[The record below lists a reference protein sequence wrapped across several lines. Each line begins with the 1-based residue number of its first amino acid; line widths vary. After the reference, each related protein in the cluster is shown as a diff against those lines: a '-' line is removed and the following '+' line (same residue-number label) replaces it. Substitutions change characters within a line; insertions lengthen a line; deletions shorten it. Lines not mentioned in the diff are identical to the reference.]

1 MQTVELVKE
10 DHKELDKVSESSP
23 LADQLL
29 AWYDEDRRDLPWRYD
44 PGKRAN
50 AYRIWL
56 SEVMLQQT
64 TVKSV
69 IPYFNKFVKAWPTVK
84 SLAAAPLEDVLKA
97 WAGLGYYS
105 RARNLHECAR
115 TVVRDHGG
123 KFPKSQ
129 SELQKLPGIG
139 PYTAA
144 AVAAI
149 AYGQRATVVDGN
161 VERVISRLF
170 AIETPLPKS
179 KPEIKQ
185 LAEGLTPELRP
196 GDYAQAMM
204 DLGATVC
211 SPKRPSCMLCPISA
225 NCDAHAKGIAQTLP
239 LRMEKAK
246 RPVRKGVA
254 FFVLREDGF
263 VLLRQ
268 RPREGL
274 LGGMMEIPSTD
285 WKEKPP
291 PKADQL
297 SRSSPVNGDWWKVP
311 GLVTHTFTHFKLE
324 LTIYRTIVE
333 PDVSLNLWAEPERC
347 RWVAK
352 SKLGDEA
359 LPSLM
364 RKVISHALSV
374 N

>member
-1 MQTVELVKE
+1 MELVKI
-10 DHKELDKVSESSP
+10 DQRQKAKEGPSSS
-23 LADQLL
+23 LAVQLL

-84 SLAAAPLEDVLKA
+84 KLAAAPLEDVLKA

-115 TVVRDHGG
+115 TVVRDYGG
-123 KFPKSQ
+123 KFPATVR
-129 SELQKLPGIG
+129 ELQKLPGIG

-185 LAEGLTPELRP
+185 LADGLTPDLRP

-204 DLGATVC
+204 DLGATIC

-225 NCDAHAKGIAQTLP
+225 NCDAHAKGNAQNLP
-239 LRMEKAK
+239 ARMVKAK
-246 RPVRKGVA
+246 RPVRQGVA

-263 VLLRQ
+263 VLLRE

-285 WKEKPP
+285 WMEKPP
-291 PKADQL
+291 AKSDQL

-324 LTIYRTIVE
+324 MTIYRTLVE
-333 PDVSLNLWAEPERC
+333 PDVSLNLWAEPDRC

-352 SKLGDEA
+352 SKLSDEA

-364 RKVISHALSV
+364 RKVISHALGA